1 VRASFSR
8 VNSFSFCAKK
18 YEFRY
23 VLEAPAPRKP
33 ELAFGTALHAA
44 LEYNFT
50 RKLETRRDL
59 TSEEI
64 APVFREALQAELSGA
79 DEESLRGAADPH
91 YMRAMGEHLLDRFL
105 KERAPSLMPAPRG
118 VEGAFRLPL
127 PGGHEISGKFDLLD
141 TDWVLHDF
149 KTSSKPYDAR
159 KADPTQLVIY
169 AWACERLFG
178 RFPKAMCYDV
188 FVKGDGADG
197 AVSLQDPVVVPLPTP
212 DVMAQVA
219 RRLQRQLDRIA
230 QVEAEGLFPRAFQ
243 PPRCGWC
250 EYQKPC
256 VQEWEEAGRPA
267 PARIQLENLV

>member
-1 VRASFSR
+1 MRASFSK
-8 VNSFSFCAKK
+8 VSSFSFCAKK

-23 VLEAPAPRKP
+23 VLDTPAPQKP
-33 ELAFGTALHAA
+33 ELAFGVALHAA
-44 LEYNFT
+44 LEENFR
-50 RKLETRRDL
+50 RKMETRRDL
-59 TSEEI
+59 PVEEVV
-64 APVFREALQAELSGA
+64 AAFHAALEQNLAA
-79 DEESLRGAADPH
+79 VPDENLRGATDPH
-91 YMRAMGEHLLDRFL
+91 YLRAMGEHLLDRFL
-105 KERAPSLMPAPRG
+105 KERAPALMPAPRG

-127 PGGHEISGKFDLLD
+127 PGGHEITGKFDLLD

-169 AWACERLFG
+169 AWACEKLFG
-178 RFPKAMCYDV
+178 RHPKAMCFDV

-197 AVSLQDPVVVPLPTP
+197 AVTLQDPVVVPLPSP

-219 RRLQRQLDRIA
+219 RRLQKQLDKIA

-243 PPRCGWC
+243 PLRCGWC

-256 VQEWEEAGRPA
+256 IQEWDEAGRPA
-267 PARIQLENLV
+267 PSRIFLENLV